1 MLSRILKKVRRTPEG
16 QQPEAPGAGGDAF
29 EKAKAA
35 EETREGEIDELRSE
49 EDVPVEARAP
59 EPERATEPERAGEP
73 PPKKEAER
81 ERYYDEYEEEEEEY
95 EEEESPGGVFISGKK
110 IRGGF
115 KIFGITL
122 LSIFLLPWILSFGIS
137 IVVIVSLIVFPIIL
151 SLFPIFL
158 VALFVLVIVA
168 PLVMPILIIYFL
180 ITERGRLLINSEGS
194 MFWVDLSV
202 PYEETKKREA
212 AESLEGHLTEGYLR
226 PEEHLH

>member
-1 MLSRILKKVRRTPEG
+1 MLHRILKKVRRTPKG
-16 QQPEAPGAGGDAF
+16 HQPEAPEPGSDAF

-35 EETREGEIDELRSE
+35 EGTREGETDELRPE
-49 EDVPVEARAP
+49 EDVPVEERKP
-59 EPERATEPERAGEP
+59 EPERAAEGPPGE
-73 PPKKEAER
+73 ETER
-81 ERYYDEYEEEEEEY
+81 EKYYEEPEEEEY
-95 EEEESPGGVFISGKK
+95 EEEESPGGVFISDKK

-137 IVVIVSLIVFPIIL
+137 IVVIVSLIIFPILL

-168 PLVMPILIIYFL
+168 PLIMPILIIYFL
-180 ITERGRLLINSEGS
+180 ITERGRLLINSEGNF
-194 MFWVDLSV
+194 FWIDLSV
-202 PYEETKKREA
+202 PYGEAEGRETP
-212 AESLEGHLTEGYLR
+212 ESLEGHLTEGHLR

>member
-35 EETREGEIDELRSE
+35 EETHGGEIDELHPE
-49 EDVPVEARAP
+49 EDVAVEEKKP
-59 EPERATEPERAGEP
+59 EAEHKRTAEP
-73 PPKKEAER
+73 PPEKEAER
-81 ERYYDEYEEEEEEY
+81 ERHYDEYEEEEY
-95 EEEESPGGVFISGKK
+95 EEEAESPGGVFISGKK

-137 IVVIVSLIVFPIIL
+137 IVVIVSLIVFPIVL

-194 MFWVDLSV
+194 MFWVDLSI
-202 PYEETKKREA
+202 PHEEAKKREA
-212 AESLEGHLTEGYLR
+212 SESLEGHLTEGHLQ

>member
-1 MLSRILKKVRRTPEG
+1 MLHRILKKVRRTPEG
-16 QQPEAPGAGGDAF
+16 QQPETPGAGSDAF
-29 EKAKAA
+29 KRAKAA

-49 EDVPVEARAP
+49 EDVPVEEREP
-59 EPERATEPERAGEP
+59 EPERAAEP

-81 ERYYDEYEEEEEEY
+81 ERYYDEYEEEKEEEY

-137 IVVIVSLIVFPIIL
+137 IVVIVSLIVFPIVL

-180 ITERGRLLINSEGS
+180 ITERGRLLINSEGNF
-194 MFWVDLSV
+194 FWVDLSV
-202 PYEETKKREA
+202 AYEEAKKREA
-212 AESLEGHLTEGYLR
+212 SESLEGHLTEGYLR